1 MVTASF
7 TRPNRLA
14 YFFYGEL
21 RFSAGLHMKEFRK
34 ISPSIFCDQAPP
46 PVTTIREVLRVA
58 TQGPHERLHLHAGFA
73 SVKAG
78 TITLAD
84 YRALLIRLY
93 GFYLPFEHAVGSE
106 DLRTQWLARDLASLG
121 TDEAAVSHIP
131 LCADF
136 PSYDGPE
143 DRLGAL
149 YVVEGSALGGRQL
162 SRGLDR
168 LLGEDPVEGR
178 RFFAGRC
185 AGTGDAWV
193 DFLARLASVGS
204 EPQGRAALVRAAI
217 ETFEL
222 FEIWLS
228 GWSETR

>member
-1 MVTASF
+1 
-7 TRPNRLA
+7 
-14 YFFYGEL
+14 
-21 RFSAGLHMKEFRK
+21 MKEFRGAK
-34 ISPSIFCDQAPP
+34 PSTIDPQPSPADTP
-46 PVTTIREVLRVA
+46 IREILRAA
-58 TQGPHERLHLHAGFA
+58 TQGPHERLHVHAGFS

-78 TITLAD
+78 TITLED

-93 GFYLPFEHAVGSE
+93 GFYLPFERAVGGE
-106 DLRTQWLARDLASLG
+106 DLRTQWLANDLACLG
-121 TDEAAVSHIP
+121 ADAVALSRIP
-131 LCADF
+131 LCTDF
-136 PSYDGPE
+136 PSYHGPE
-143 DRLGAL
+143 NRLGAL

-178 RFFAGRC
+178 RFFAGRG